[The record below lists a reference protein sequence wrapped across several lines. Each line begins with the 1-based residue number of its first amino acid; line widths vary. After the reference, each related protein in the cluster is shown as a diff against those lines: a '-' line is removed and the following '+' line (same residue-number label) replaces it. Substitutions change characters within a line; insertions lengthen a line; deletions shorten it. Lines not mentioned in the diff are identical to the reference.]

1 MAGVALLAAGIELLA
16 AGVALLAAGIALLA
30 ARVAFLAAG
39 VALLAA
45 GLALLAAGVGLLA
58 AGVALLVAGI
68 VLLAAWQ
75 DGLGILPL
83 PPWVRPDSL
92 SSFGGEGWGEE
103 AHASHTEPIHE
114 SSSVRPPLPDPLPAS
129 GERETPDNARW

>member
-1 MAGVALLAAGIELLA
+1 MAGVALLVAGVALLAAGVDLLA
-16 AGVALLAAGIALLA
+16 AGVDLLVAGVALLAAG
-30 ARVAFLAAG
+30 VAF
-39 VALLAA
+39 
-45 GLALLAAGVGLLA
+45 LA

-114 SSSVRPPLPDPLPAS
+114 SSST
-129 GERETPDNARW
+129 TPSP